1 MRQEPTKLKSKR
13 LDIRVLL
20 VDDHEMVR
28 QGLIYFL
35 STQQGIEVVGQAE
48 NGFQAVEMVA
58 ELSPDVVLMD
68 LVMPDMDGIEA
79 AIQIK
84 EVREETAV
92 LALTSYVD
100 QEKVIDA
107 LSAGMAGY
115 IMKDVSSEELTR
127 AIRAAA
133 KDEIYLSSEAAKYVA
148 RQVRTKADQTP
159 APTVLTHREIDVL
172 CLLARGLNNTD
183 IGTEL
188 NISIKTVKTHV
199 SSILNKLQLENRT
212 QAALYALRHNLISL
226 DET

>member
-1 MRQEPTKLKSKR
+1 MRLATK
-13 LDIRVLL
+13 DQNIRVLL

-35 STQQGIEVVGQAE
+35 STQCGIEVVGQAE
-48 NGFQAVEMVA
+48 NGFGAVEMVT
-58 ELSPDVVLMD
+58 ELIPDVVLMD
-68 LVMPDMDGIEA
+68 LVMPDMDGVEA
-79 AIQIK
+79 AIKIRG
-84 EVREETAV
+84 VREETAV
-92 LALTSYVD
+92 LALTSYID

-133 KDEIYLSSEAAKYVA
+133 KDEIYLSPEAAKYVA
-148 RQVRTKADQTP
+148 RRVRSNTDQTP
-159 APTVLTHREIDVL
+159 APAVLTHREIDVL

-183 IGTEL
+183 IGSEL

-199 SSILNKLQLENRT
+199 SSILQKLQLENRT

-226 DET
+226 DDT